1 VLRLL
6 LTLLCLCA
14 LPAHAGFTDE
24 RPDLEPLF
32 GGTPGCFV
40 LYDPGADR
48 LLLVNPERAQRRY
61 IPASTFKLANSLIA
75 LETGAVRDA
84 GEVIPYG
91 GRPQPFK
98 AWEKDM
104 PMREAF
110 PVSSVPVYQEIARR
124 IGLPR
129 MQEMLQQLD
138 YGNRETGP
146 VADRFWLDGPLRI
159 SAVEQARFAARLAQG
174 SLPLSARSQ
183 STVREI
189 ARIETR
195 GGDVLYGKTGWVF
208 GTQPQIGWWVGWIER
223 EGRVYGF
230 ALNIDMQGGQDLGK
244 RRQIGEAI
252 LSKLELY

>member
-1 VLRLL
+1 MLRLL
-6 LTLLCLCA
+6 LTLLCLCV
-14 LPAHAGFTDE
+14 LPARAGFTDE
-24 RPDLEPLF
+24 RPDLQSLF

-40 LYDPGADR
+40 LYDLGADR

-75 LETGAVRDA
+75 LETGAVHDTD
-84 GEVIPYG
+84 EVIPYG

-129 MQEMLQQLD
+129 MQAMLRRLD
-138 YGNRETGP
+138 YGNRRTGP
-146 VADRFWLDGPLRI
+146 AADRFWLDGPLQI

-189 ARIETR
+189 ARVGSRDGST
-195 GGDVLYGKTGWVF
+195 LYGKTGWVF

-230 ALNIDMQGGQDLGK
+230 ALNIDMQGEQDIG
-244 RRQIGEAI
+244 RRTQIGEAI
-252 LSKLELY
+252 LGKLELY